1 MAHDVRDPEMTGWR
15 DDASE
20 EVQDDFDRLAEVTLA
35 AARSFLD
42 LEGQF
47 LPFPMAIK
55 TDGVLA
61 PIGLEQPKPK
71 TAPDVVEVMDGLV
84 DLFRDRRGSI
94 RAIAFGSDVLI
105 PDEMMDAIEV
115 RLEHESGLALKLLV
129 PYQID
134 PLDDTYLYDEPRVMQ
149 GERIIWG

>member
-1 MAHDVRDPEMTGWR
+1 MAHWR

-42 LEGQF
+42 LEGSCI
-47 LPFPMAIK
+47 PFPMAIK

-61 PIGLEQPKPK
+61 PIGLEQPKSP
-71 TAPDVVEVMDGLV
+71 TAPDILEVLDGLIE
-84 DLFRDRRGSI
+84 LFRERRGSI
-94 RAIAFGSDVLI
+94 RALAIGADVLI
-105 PDEMMDAIEV
+105 PGEMMDAIEV
-115 RLEHESGLALKLLV
+115 RLEHRDGIAIKILV

-134 PLDDTYLYDEPRVMQ
+134 PLDDTYLYDEPRTIP
-149 GERIIWG
+149 GDRIIWD